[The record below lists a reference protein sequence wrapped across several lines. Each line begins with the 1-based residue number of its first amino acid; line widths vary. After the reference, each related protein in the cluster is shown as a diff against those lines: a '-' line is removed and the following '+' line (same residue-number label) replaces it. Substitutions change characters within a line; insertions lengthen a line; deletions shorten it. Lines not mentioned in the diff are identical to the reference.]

1 MSFAISLF
9 FQRGHEWYGI
19 LIWRSFSIFF
29 VAPLRKKEKEQMNFQ
44 QKWKHRF
51 FIFNLINW
59 ILQHFQRHI
68 MESTIAKTFWN
79 YRTRSPG
86 CSWNVC
92 KNLMQIS
99 TKTSCLLLKF
109 KPYRFT
115 YTNGNILPQVLIETK
130 AYWTIDWLLLL
141 CRKIS
146 SAFVHCP
153 IFNQIQNSFF
163 SFTISKWLK
172 ISQSWIKPFFMAKTS
187 QSSSGGLYR
196 LCLNDS
202 KLKYSSIHH
211 FNHLT
216 TVAIS

>member
-1 MSFAISLF
+1 MSLNSFTCHQKVFFSWVLHHITSWSFNYVSFAISLF

-109 KPYRFT
+109 KP
-115 YTNGNILPQVLIETK
+115 LV
-130 AYWTIDWLLLL
+130 
-141 CRKIS
+141 
-146 SAFVHCP
+146 
-153 IFNQIQNSFF
+153 
-163 SFTISKWLK
+163 
-172 ISQSWIKPFFMAKTS
+172 
-187 QSSSGGLYR
+187 
-196 LCLNDS
+196 
-202 KLKYSSIHH
+202 
-211 FNHLT
+211 
-216 TVAIS
+216 